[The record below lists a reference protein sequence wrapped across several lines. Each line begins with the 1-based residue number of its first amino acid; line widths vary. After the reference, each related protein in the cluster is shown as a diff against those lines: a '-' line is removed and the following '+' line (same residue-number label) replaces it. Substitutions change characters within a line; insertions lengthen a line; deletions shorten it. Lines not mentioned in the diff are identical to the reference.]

1 MAKAKYKDDSIRT
14 TSISK
19 PFRNVVIALTM
30 IIISIIWIP
39 IGMVRYSAVVARSS
53 SAIGSQLKFERSDS
67 TMTIKNIYTDRNE
80 DVLVVRLGLD
90 DNAKKN
96 LPFKGSDYRVMIGS
110 DSLKGLN
117 EASILFG
124 KMSTDGDM
132 FLMLPKPSKT
142 DVYTVFLINTRF
154 VSATNKDNKRA
165 VNSTAANGDLDLDI
179 QKSIT
184 STLSAYDI
192 DKKKDKTKVTS
203 VKSDD
208 LDAVTFRLA
217 LKPGVDN
224 DKYRPEKIDA
234 DLVKDDE
241 FQFETFFNK
250 VFKETAIEK
259 MEKDFAAKAEAKK
272 QLQVSIQENEDR
284 LRINEFDSEALQAK
298 KANKDNLDK
307 LELELSE
314 LAGTLREYQD
324 LKYDSTM
331 FANLNTKAV
340 VFDVD
345 AYKKRKG

>member
-14 TSISK
+14 ASISK
-19 PFRNVVIALTM
+19 PFRNVIIALTM
-30 IIISIIWIP
+30 IVVAIVWIP
-39 IGMVRYSAVVARSS
+39 IGMLRYSAVVAKSS

-67 TMTIKNIYTDRNE
+67 SMTIKNIYTDRNE
-80 DVLVVRLGLD
+80 DVLIVRLGLD
-90 DNAKKN
+90 DKAKKN
-96 LPFKGSDYRVMIGS
+96 LPFKGSDYRVMVGS
-110 DSLKGLN
+110 NSMKGLK

-142 DVYTVFLINTRF
+142 DVYTFFIINTRF
-154 VSATNKDNKRA
+154 VSAINKDNQRA
-165 VNSTAANGDLDLDI
+165 KASTATNDELDLKI
-179 QKSIT
+179 EKSIT

-217 LKPGVDN
+217 LKPGVN
-224 DKYRPEKIDA
+224 NEKYRPEVIDA

-241 FQFETFFNK
+241 FQFEEFFNK

-272 QLQVSIQENEDR
+272 QIEVSIQETEDR
-284 LRINEFDSEALQAK
+284 LRINEFDSDALQAK
-298 KANKDNLDK
+298 KTNKDNLEK
-307 LELELSE
+307 IEGELAE
-314 LAGTLREYQD
+314 LAGTLRKYQD

-331 FANLNTKAV
+331 FANLNTKAT
-340 VFDVD
+340 VFDVE